1 MNRGNPL
8 VRLSMAVMG
17 IAMAAFG
24 LPMLIK
30 AAGKVASLTDILALP
45 KDDLASAGK
54 GLLLTL
60 SGGFFLITAI
70 RLTIASRKQK
80 QLYDELLALNSRVTG
95 TVTEV
100 RTDYS
105 VRINHR
111 YARIAMV
118 RCPFPRGE
126 VILKSHRLWNIVPA
140 VGDTVDVLF
149 DPMDESRYVVD
160 FMDK

>member
-8 VRLSMAVMG
+8 VRLTMAVMG

-24 LPMLIK
+24 LPMLINAVNK
-30 AAGKVASLTDILALP
+30 ADSLADILSLP
-45 KDDLASAGK
+45 KQDLFSAVE
-54 GLLLTL
+54 GLFLAL
-60 SGGFFLITAI
+60 SGVFLFMMSI
-70 RLTIASRKQK
+70 RLTLASRKQK

-118 RCPFPRGE
+118 RCPFSRGE
-126 VILKSHRLWNIVPA
+126 VILKSIRLWNIVPA

-149 DPMDESRYVVD
+149 DPMDESRYIID

>member
-1 MNRGNPL
+1 MKRGNPWI
-8 VRLSMAVMG
+8 RLLMAVMG
-17 IAMAAFG
+17 LAMAAFG

-54 GLLLTL
+54 GLFLTL

-70 RLTIASRKQK
+70 RLTIASRKHQR
-80 QLYDELLALNSRVTG
+80 LCEELLASGSRITG

-100 RTDYS
+100 RTDYT
-105 VRINHR
+105 VRLNST
-111 YARIAMV
+111 YARIATI

-126 VILKSHRLWNIVPA
+126 VTVKSHPLWGNAPA
-140 VGDTVDVLF
+140 VGDTVDVLY
-149 DPMDESRYVVD
+149 DPMDESRYIID
-160 FMDK
+160 FQDK

>member
-24 LPMLIK
+24 LPMLINAVNK
-30 AAGKVASLTDILALP
+30 ADSLLQVFSLP
-45 KDDLASAGK
+45 KEALK
-54 GLLLTL
+54 PFL
-60 SGGFFLITAI
+60 SGLWLTFSGAVFLFAFFRIS
-70 RLTIASRKQK
+70 IASRKQK
-80 QLYDELLALNSRVTG
+80 QLYDELLALNSRITG

-105 VRINHR
+105 VRLNST
-111 YARIAMV
+111 YARIATI

-126 VILKSHRLWNIVPA
+126 VTVKSHPLWGNAPA

-149 DPMDESRYVVD
+149 DPMDESRYVID

>member
-8 VRLSMAVMG
+8 VRLSMAIMG

-24 LPMLIK
+24 LPMLINAVNK
-30 AAGKVASLTDILALP
+30 ADSLLQVFSLP
-45 KDDLASAGK
+45 KEALK
-54 GLLLTL
+54 PFLLGLLLTF
-60 SGGFFLITAI
+60 SGAVFLFAFFRIS
-70 RLTIASRKQK
+70 IASRKQK

-126 VILKSHRLWNIVPA
+126 VILKSIRLWNIVPA

-149 DPMDESRYVVD
+149 DPMDESRYVID

>member
-8 VRLSMAVMG
+8 VRLTMAVMG

-30 AAGKVASLTDILALP
+30 AAGKVASLTDILSLP
-45 KDDLASAGK
+45 KQDLFSVVE
-54 GLLLTL
+54 GLFLAL
-60 SGGFFLITAI
+60 SGVFLFMMSI
-70 RLTIASRKQK
+70 RLTLASRKQK

-126 VILKSHRLWNIVPA
+126 VILKSIRLWNIVPA

-149 DPMDESRYVVD
+149 DPMDESRYVID